1 MTRVKAPA
9 ALAALAAV
17 CATTAAGVAAAP
29 VAFCAGSALSGSFS
43 AVPGSAGAGSITY
56 LLVLRN
62 RSAKKCAVSGI
73 PQLRL
78 LGRAGNP
85 LPTHVAPAR
94 PGLATAVLVR
104 LPPGAYASASARFS
118 PDVPGPGEPASGRLC
133 EPTAFKLRVSA
144 HGGGS
149 TLVPIV
155 RPTPVC
161 EHGSMFVSLYV
172 AGRRG
177 AGP

>member
-1 MTRVKAPA
+1 VTRVKAAA

-17 CATTAAGVAAAP
+17 GATTAAGVAAAP
-29 VAFCAGSALSGSFS
+29 TALCPGSALSGSFS
-43 AVPGSAGAGSITY
+43 AVRGSAGAGSITY

-62 RSAKKCAVSGI
+62 RSPKQCAVSGI
-73 PQLRL
+73 PELRL

-104 LPPGAYASASARFS
+104 LAPGAYASASARLS
-118 PDVPGPGEPASGRLC
+118 PDVPGPGEPVSGRLC
-133 EPTAFKLRVSA
+133 EPTAYKLRVSA
-144 HGGGS
+144 RGGG
-149 TLVPIV
+149 TTVVPIV
-155 RPTPVC
+155 KPTPVC
-161 EHGSMFVSLYV
+161 EHGSLFVSLYV

-177 AGP
+177 PGP